1 MKILVLNGSPHVN
14 GNTTAMVNAFKE
26 GAESKGHNVEVI
38 QVGTKQIRGC
48 LACEYCHTKGNG
60 KCIQKDDMTQVYE
73 GIDSADMIVFASP
86 VYYWGISGQMQSV
99 ISRFYAYPIPK
110 VKKYALLV
118 SSMSP
123 GVYDG
128 IISQYKSIVGYFGAK
143 DMGIITAHDPENKSA
158 AKLAEVK
165 KLGESL

>member
-26 GAESKGHNVEVI
+26 GAESKGHTVDVI

-110 VKKYALLV
+110 
-118 SSMSP
+118 
-123 GVYDG
+123 
-128 IISQYKSIVGYFGAK
+128 SIVGYFSAK

-158 AKLAEVK
+158 AKLAEVR